1 MELESAAVGEEP
13 PAAGV
18 VDLRQANA
26 ELQRRLDDKDV
37 EIAALK
43 ERLAALEAAI
53 GGGSSGSS
61 SSTDGP
67 AAAATHIGDYHAIG
81 SRSLP
86 LLSAAH
92 VSRLNTMSN
101 NHGGAPSPSSARQQQ
116 QQQQA
121 QEQPPPLPQQ
131 GAGGNTNPPE
141 PVHQTDT
148 VSIRRRYMAL
158 ERGAYMEIHS
168 ECES

>member
-1 MELESAAVGEEP
+1 MELESAAVGAAVGEEP
-13 PAAGV
+13 PAADV

-26 ELQRRLDDKDV
+26 ELQRRLDEKDV

-43 ERLAALEAAI
+43 ERLAALEAAS

-67 AAAATHIGDYHAIG
+67 GAAAAHIGDYHAIG

-101 NHGGAPSPSSARQQQ
+101 NHGGAPSPSSARQQPQQ

-121 QEQPPPLPQQ
+121 QDQPPLPQQ
-131 GAGGNTNPPE
+131 GAGGNANPPE

-148 VSIRRRYMAL
+148 ASIRRRYMAL
-158 ERGAYMEIHS
+158 ERGA
-168 ECES
+168 